1 MVTEQADKTNASF
14 QQMLLGQ
21 LEIYMQKNEAGPLHH
36 TVQKNEFKI
45 DHRAQYKS

>member
-21 LEIYMQKNEAGPLHH
+21 LEIHMQKNEAGPLHH
-36 TVQKNEFKI
+36 IV
-45 DHRAQYKS
+45 

>member
-21 LEIYMQKNEAGPLHH
+21 LEIHMQKNEAGPLLYAIC
-36 TVQKNEFKI
+36 QN
-45 DHRAQYKS
+45 